1 LTHTVHL
8 LKKICKLK
16 FYVIFLKISFFGGG
30 RGELTL
36 KTPPVAASVQWNL
49 ATCCVVLE
57 TRASVFDGLRR
68 CRLFNKCSHSFNTVG
83 QSLQFDE
90 WTHQRSNTHACTVHA
105 RLVNRLVLAKTK
117 LGPSY
122 SYVPVVK
129 IYREHGWL
137 SQVRNRCNFCHVAD
151 NGQQQQQWRSVY
163 AASRTTTN
171 HWTTTFFCWSSTSS
185 HFARWTWWV

>member
-1 LTHTVHL
+1 
-8 LKKICKLK
+8 
-16 FYVIFLKISFFGGG
+16 
-30 RGELTL
+30 LTL

-122 SYVPVVK
+122 SYCMSRLSRFIVSMADCHRWEIAVISVTWQIMASSSSNDGLYTPPAVQRPT
-129 IYREHGWL
+129 IEQLRSSAEALHLHISPDELDEYRGI
-137 SQVRNRCNFCHVAD
+137 
-151 NGQQQQQWRSVY
+151 
-163 AASRTTTN
+163 
-171 HWTTTFFCWSSTSS
+171 STSHYAVATMS
-185 HFARWTWWV
+185 VVATGFRIVMQ